1 MWVVSYCLSRQLQ
14 TVSTTLILIYRQS
27 VGHLITPPP
36 IHTHSRPTPTPTHST
51 PHTHTQAYRLEPLIN
66 PLYAQIKPVRI
77 DSGSKISKDALD
89 HAEGTKAKPQLQT
102 VQGKSWF
109 SSLALF
115 ASNTASKTM
124 RSSPEPARAK
134 SIDKVVPSGGGVG
147 GVWPRFQ
154 VVYLFPCGLAF
165 RKS

>member
-1 MWVVSYCLSRQLQ
+1 MWVLAEQVITNCFNNISVSQ
-14 TVSTTLILIYRQS
+14 QS
-27 VGHLITPPP
+27 VGHHNPSPPHTT
-36 IHTHSRPTPTPTHST
+36 HTHTLHTYTHST
-51 PHTHTQAYRLEPLIN
+51 PHHTHMQAYRLEPLIN

-134 SIDKVVPSGGGVG
+134 SIDKVVPSGGGVVQSGG
-147 GVWPRFQ
+147 GVQLEPR
-154 VVYLFPCGLAF
+154 
-165 RKS
+165 